1 MKISVYNLKD
11 KRIMIFN
18 KLYLSIVVASMTFVI
33 LSCTEEN
40 EKTVPVTGVSVEK
53 EMLTL
58 VVGDNL
64 QLNAFILPEDA
75 TDNNIEWETS
85 NPDVVSVDQDGYI
98 IAVGE
103 GSAIVYAVNGA
114 VFASCRIL
122 VNPVPEK
129 GFYYYSDGTYS
140 KTFNTGKECIGVV
153 FYVGHHP
160 SDESDYSNT
169 GIGMQKCHGYVVARE
184 DADGQ
189 CQWGPETEPLDLFPK
204 DADGQPIDN
213 FTGNSGDL
221 EWSGFKYTVAIR
233 DFAEDKGLFTSERLE
248 GYAACY
254 YAVNYHLA
262 APEHSSGWFLPAVS
276 QLYAIYANRDILN
289 DHVDACLTGENWYWS
304 STEYYKIPDKVALFY
319 NGETKNVEG
328 RSKSSGL
335 FIRPVIAF

>member
-1 MKISVYNLKD
+1 MNGIFHKQLLSMALSL
-11 KRIMIFN
+11 IMF
-18 KLYLSIVVASMTFVI
+18 FVC
-33 LSCTEEN
+33 SCTADN
-40 EKTVPVTGVSVEK
+40 EQTVPVTSVSIER

-58 VVGDNL
+58 VIGDNL
-64 QLNAFILPEDA
+64 QLKAFALPEDA
-75 TDNNIEWETS
+75 TDSNIEWESS
-85 NPDVVSVDQDGYI
+85 NPDVVSVDKDGYLV
-98 IAVGE
+98 ANGE
-103 GSAIVYAVNGA
+103 GNAIVYAVNGT

-140 KTFNTGKECIGVV
+140 KILNTGKECIGVV
-153 FYVGHHP
+153 FFVGHHP
-160 SDESDYSNT
+160 SDVSDYSGT

-189 CQWGPETEPLDLFPK
+189 CQWGPETESLGLFPENEE
-204 DADGQPIDN
+204 GQPVDN

-221 EWSGFKYTVAIR
+221 EWSGYKYTKAIR
-233 DFAEDKGLFTSERLE
+233 DRAEEKGLFTAERLK

-254 YAVNYHLA
+254 YAVNYHVA

-289 DHVDACLTGENWYWS
+289 DQVDACLTGENWYWS

-328 RSKSSGL
+328 ISKSSGL